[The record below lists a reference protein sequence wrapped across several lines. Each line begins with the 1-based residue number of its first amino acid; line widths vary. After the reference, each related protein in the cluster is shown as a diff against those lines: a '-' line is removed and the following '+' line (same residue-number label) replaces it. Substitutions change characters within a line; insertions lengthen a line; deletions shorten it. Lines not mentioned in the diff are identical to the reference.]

1 MALRLGCAFGLLIF
15 FSARVESANLLVH
28 GGFEATPRADGLPVG
43 WKASD
48 FSVAGISLVSGTRTG
63 GTGKQVLRI
72 QGGGNGIFSELIP
85 IQAEESLRFSGWVNS
100 DDPTTPK
107 SPIYVGL
114 AWYDARR
121 TPLSGGRSGR
131 GNFLYVPMPK
141 GTGWRFF
148 ETIVPPQRTRGKQ
161 VIPAGAAFVEVRL
174 FLLEYPR
181 TVLFD
186 DLELTQD

>member
-15 FSARVESANLLVH
+15 FSARVESANLLVQ

-48 FSVAGISLVSGTRTG
+48 FSVAGISLVAGTRIG
-63 GTGKQVLRI
+63 GQGRQVLRI
-72 QGGGNGIFSELIP
+72 EGGGNGIFSELIP
-85 IQAEESLRFSGWVNS
+85 IRAGESVRFSGWLNS

-121 TPLSGGRSGR
+121 MPLSGGRSGR

-148 ETIVPPQRTRGKQ
+148 ETIISPNFARGKQ
-161 VIPAGAAFVEVRL
+161 VIPSGTAFVEARL

-181 TVLFD
+181 AVLFD